1 MQAPT
6 RSAITIKKWVW
17 RALFTSTMIPL
28 LLVETALVAVYF
40 LSNDEIRDANLS
52 YLQAQSSS
60 ELNLAILREA
70 KSLGR
75 QLEHVQ
81 NLSSSMAL
89 QASDIALDEDAVI
102 APAERARHTAHLNG
116 VWATQGNNGDQASG
130 YYPRLPLST
139 HDIPLALR
147 MTGIDPI
154 MRNIVSS
161 HSSVVQTFTTLADCY
176 VRIYPYVDLAELVPA
191 DHDCRDFSFFYRAAP
206 DENPARRTIW
216 TDVYEDPAGNG
227 WMTSAVTPFYAEDRF
242 LGVAGVDMTLDVIVN
257 QILAMELPWSGF
269 AMLFDKYGRSLAVPQ
284 RGENLLSLMPIER
297 PDMGEMLEEDIIRP
311 AQLELEKHDVFA
323 PLAAQILA
331 QRRGSGSVM
340 VEGAPYKVAWERL
353 ESNDWIMLSM
363 VAEDAVFSRTAE
375 IGRNF
380 QLVGMALVG
389 GLILFYLSFFIL
401 MSWRTHHISRRLSV
415 PLSELRDRLHRIG
428 MGAEVESA
436 GASGIV
442 ELDEANSTAEEMY
455 RRLRQTQ
462 TELQASERRLLDSLE
477 ASGDSLWEMDIPEH
491 VIRVH
496 PNLWKMLGASGHEPL
511 VMREVDFDRLIH
523 PEDLEAVHMLRHR
536 VFTTFG
542 ESFECQYR
550 MRAPKEEDLQY
561 IEDMGVAN
569 NGAISGGAETVHA
582 ALAAE
587 ESVMTR
593 EETEGDSDPI
603 CWVLLSSRG
612 RVVSWDAERHPLKA
626 AGMHIRL
633 DQNPRLRP
641 GLL

>member
-6 RSAITIKKWVW
+6 RSTITIKKRVR

-28 LLVETALVAVYF
+28 FLVEMALVGVYF

-60 ELNLAILREA
+60 ELNLAVLREA
-70 KSLGR
+70 GSLDR

-81 NLSSSMAL
+81 NLSSSMAS
-89 QASDIALDEDAVI
+89 QASDIAVDMDVVI
-102 APAERARHTAHLNG
+102 APAELARHAARANG
-116 VWATQGNNGDQASG
+116 VWATQGNNGNQASG
-130 YYPRLPLST
+130 YYPRLPQST
-139 HDIPLALR
+139 QDIPLALR

-176 VRIYPYVDLAELVPA
+176 VRIYPYVNLAELVPPN
-191 DHDCRDFSFFYRAAP
+191 HDCRNFSFFYRAAP
-206 DENPARRTIW
+206 DENAARRTIW

-227 WMTSAVTPFYAEDRF
+227 WMTSAVTPFYVDDHF

-269 AMLFDKYGRSLAVPQ
+269 AMLFDQHGRSLAVPQ
-284 RGENLLSLMPIER
+284 RGESLLSLMPIER
-297 PDMGEMLEEDIIRP
+297 PDVQGVLEEDVIRP
-311 AQLELEKHDVFA
+311 AQLELEQHVVFA
-323 PLAAQILA
+323 NLATEILT
-331 QRRGSGSVM
+331 QRRGSSSVL
-340 VEGAPYKVAWERL
+340 VEGAPYKVAWEHL
-353 ESNDWIMLSM
+353 ESNNWIMLSM

-389 GLILFYLSFFIL
+389 GLILFYFSFFIL

-415 PLSELRDRLHRIG
+415 PLAELCDRLHRIG
-428 MGAEVESA
+428 LGAEVESA
-436 GASGIV
+436 GASGLV

-455 RRLRQTQ
+455 RRLRHTQ
-462 TELQASERRLLDSLE
+462 KELQASERRLLDSLE
-477 ASGDSLWEMDIPEH
+477 ASGDSLWEMDIPERI
-491 VIRVH
+491 IRIH

-511 VMREVDFDRLIH
+511 VMREIDFDRLIH
-523 PEDLEAVHMLRHR
+523 PEDLEGVHMLRYK

-550 MRAPKEEDLQY
+550 MRAPREEDLQH

-569 NGAISGGAETVHA
+569 SASISDEADNVEV
-582 ALAAE
+582 ALPAE
-587 ESVMTR
+587 EPALSF
-593 EETEGDSDPI
+593 EEEVEEDQT

-612 RVVSWDAERHPLKA
+612 RVVSWDAERRPLKA
-626 AGMHIRL
+626 AGMHIL
-633 DQNPRLRP
+633 IDQSVRLRP
-641 GLL
+641 VSS